1 MDTSSVEA
9 VREPPLTILVGVYSD
24 LGFWNLPAAHVRRLQ
39 DWFPEHAI
47 LHATSAA
54 QTLEL
59 IPEADVILMSELR
72 APQFA
77 AARKVRW
84 IHSPAAGVGGMLFP
98 ELVASPVILTNS
110 RGLGATTIAEHVLAV
125 TLAVF
130 RRLPMVFAS
139 QQERRWAQ
147 AEAFGPPGPKTI
159 AGARALVIGMGAIG
173 QEVARHF
180 VALGAAVTGIR
191 RRAAQEDGASLRIES
206 PGRLLHLLPEA
217 DVVVIAAPLTRETR
231 HLIGTR
237 ELAAM
242 RADALVVNVSRGKI
256 IDETA
261 LIRALADNTIGGA
274 ALDVFEHEPLA
285 ADNPLWSMPNVL
297 ITPHMAGFRSEH
309 WNDVIA
315 LFAENLRRFV
325 DGRDL
330 LNVVDKVAGY

>member
-1 MDTSSVEA
+1 MDTSSVGV

-54 QTLEL
+54 QTMEL

-130 RRLPMVFAS
+130 RRLPMMFAR
-139 QQERRWAQ
+139 QQARSWAQ
-147 AEAFGPPGPKTI
+147 AEAFGPPG
-159 AGARALVIGMGAIG
+159 A
-173 QEVARHF
+173 EDD
-180 VALGAAVTGIR
+180 R
-191 RRAAQEDGASLRIES
+191 RRSRAGHRDGGDRPGSRSALRGVWAPRLLASAAARRQADASPIRTES

-231 HLIGTR
+231 GLIGAR
-237 ELAAM
+237 ELARDAGR
-242 RADALVVNVSRGKI
+242 RARRQRQPREDHRRG
-256 IDETA
+256 A
-261 LIRALADNTIGGA
+261 
-274 ALDVFEHEPLA
+274 P
-285 ADNPLWSMPNVL
+285 
-297 ITPHMAGFRSEH
+297 
-309 WNDVIA
+309 
-315 LFAENLRRFV
+315 
-325 DGRDL
+325 
-330 LNVVDKVAGY
+330 